1 MIYLVC
7 VGNLKEKYLV
17 DACHE
22 YLKRIQKYSKIEII
36 ECKESNLN
44 PYPLALKAEAADIE
58 KRLKGYVIKLAI
70 EGKSVS
76 SEQLA
81 EKIETITLNGYSDIT
96 FIIGS
101 SHGLD
106 SQIKADFELSI
117 SKMTFP
123 HQLTRLIL
131 LEQIYRAFSILN
143 HTPYHK

>member
-17 DACHE
+17 DACNE